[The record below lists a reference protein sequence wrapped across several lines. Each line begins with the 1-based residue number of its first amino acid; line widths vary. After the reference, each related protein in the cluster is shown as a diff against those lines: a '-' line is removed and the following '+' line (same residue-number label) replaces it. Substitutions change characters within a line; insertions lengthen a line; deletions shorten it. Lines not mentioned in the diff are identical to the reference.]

1 MEELSKE
8 ELFYER
14 EKIHLDCTY
23 SEHIRNIYFKI
34 KEYLSGSNLLDQLNL
49 IDLEEIIIQ
58 YSSLYDIY
66 YESEEEDIESEDDYY

>member
-1 MEELSKE
+1 MENLSKE

-14 EKIHLDCTY
+14 EKIYLDCTY

-66 YESEEEDIESEDDYY
+66 YESEEEDIELEDDYY